1 MPRKMNKR
9 NSKPKVSFEKRVVSV
24 LNAQAETK
32 QKIVP
37 IFNNTPVTGNG
48 LNGGATPGGAISLN
62 ILEVLAL
69 SQGTNQEERNGN
81 SISNA
86 SLTLRGF
93 VESSNYQSSTNPNQ
107 FPYECH
113 LVFFKNK
120 GGVANE
126 SNLVSPLQQFKSLPG
141 NLLSPVDGTVMNSLY
156 PYNKD
161 LYTIKKVKIFKLKGS
176 PFFQTATG
184 SYSQPYNDGLSTQYR
199 RFKINIPIKKV
210 LKYSDNGTSPN
221 NDWLSVG
228 CFIILGDG
236 SVYNNGQTKANIS
249 MDAVLRFDDF

>member
-1 MPRKMNKR
+1 MPQKR
-9 NSKPKVSFEKRVVSV
+9 NRKSTKPKISFEKRVVSV

-32 QKIVP
+32 QKVVSL
-37 IFNNTPVTGNG
+37 FNNTPILGNG
-48 LNGGATPGGAISLN
+48 LNGANANGGLYALN
-62 ILEVLAL
+62 ILSSMLLAN
-69 SQGTNQEERNGN
+69 GTNQEERNGN

-86 SLTLRGF
+86 SLTFRGF
-93 VESSNYQSSTNPNQ
+93 VESANYNSTTNPNQ

-120 GGVANE
+120 GGELNE
-126 SNLVSPLQQFKSLPG
+126 SAVPFQKLKSQPG
-141 NLLSPVDGTVMNSLY
+141 NLNAPVDGTVMNSLY

-176 PFFQTATG
+176 PFFQTASGT
-184 SYSQPYNDGLSTQYR
+184 YTQPYNDGLSTQYR
-199 RFKINIPIKKV
+199 RFKINIAIKKM
-210 LKYSDNGTSPN
+210 LKYNDGGTTPT

-236 SVYNNGQTKANIS
+236 STYTSSQVKANIS
-249 MDAVLRFDDF
+249 MDAVLRYDDF

>member
-9 NSKPKVSFEKRVVSV
+9 TSKPKVSFEKRVVSV

-37 IFNNTPVTGNG
+37 IFNNANIYGNG
-48 LNGGATPGGAISLN
+48 LNGGAAAGGASNPN
-62 ILEVLAL
+62 ILGQIAL

-93 VESSNYQSSTNPNQ
+93 VESSNYNATTNANQ

-113 LVFFKNK
+113 VVFFKNK

-126 SNLVSPLQQFKSLPG
+126 SNLNFPFQQLKSLPG
-141 NLLSPVDGTVMNSLY
+141 NIMSPVDGTVMNSLY

-161 LYTIKKVKIFKLKGS
+161 LYTIKK
-176 PFFQTATG
+176 
-184 SYSQPYNDGLSTQYR
+184 
-199 RFKINIPIKKV
+199 
-210 LKYSDNGTSPN
+210 
-221 NDWLSVG
+221 
-228 CFIILGDG
+228 
-236 SVYNNGQTKANIS
+236 
-249 MDAVLRFDDF
+249 